1 MEGFVGRGLRG
12 FEGFLGRGSELRIK
26 YAQNQDC

>member
-1 MEGFVGRGLRG
+1 MEGFVGRGSRG